1 VLSALTAFAFG
12 LLPALQCS
20 TMDPQAA
27 LSASSRTSSTNVRG
41 RRTRETLVI
50 AEVALTLVLLAGAG
64 LLVNSLY
71 HLSHTDPGFRTN
83 NLLTL
88 QIALPSAVYTTDVQ
102 RASFYRDLL
111 DRLPQLP
118 GIVSAGLTMTMPLQP
133 IGNHNWTMFV
143 RGDRPI
149 PPTPEGLPTVAFAYV
164 TPGYFQALGISLI
177 HGRAMN
183 ERDDLRAPEIA
194 IVSESL
200 ARRVFGDEEPL
211 GKTFRLNNDPT
222 APVGTVAGVVQDLK
236 WENLKQIQPVVYMP
250 LSQGKEHVPST
261 MLLVVHTTSNPVALT
276 SSVRSVV
283 HQLGNE
289 VAIAHVESGEDLM
302 SEAVAQPRSSASLFA
317 SFAALALVIAAVGIY
332 GTLSYT
338 VAQRTRELGIR
349 MALGAQRAHVFGMVI
364 RQGMGSAAIGMLAG
378 VLTALAAT
386 RALTS
391 LLFAVKPTDPL
402 TFAVVLSLLTAVAL
416 AACYFPARRAM
427 SMNPMTVLRSE

>member
-1 VLSALTAFAFG
+1 
-12 LLPALQCS
+12 
-20 TMDPQAA
+20 
-27 LSASSRTSSTNVRG
+27 
-41 RRTRETLVI
+41 VI

-88 QIALPSAVYTTDVQ
+88 QIALPSAVYTNDLQ

-118 GIVSAGLTMTMPLQP
+118 GMVSAGLTMTMPLQP
-133 IGNHNWTMFV
+133 IGDHTWTMFV

-149 PPTPEGLPTVAFAYV
+149 PSTPEDLPTVAFAFV
-164 TPGYFQALGISLI
+164 TPGYFQALGIPLI
-177 HGRAMN
+177 RGRAMTEN
-183 ERDDLRAPEIA
+183 DNLHAPKVA

-200 ARRVFGDEEPL
+200 ARRVFADEDPL
-211 GKTFRLNNDPT
+211 GKTFRLANRPSAT
-222 APVGTVAGVVQDLK
+222 VRTIVGAVRDLK
-236 WENLKQIQPVVYMP
+236 WENLKQIHPVLYVP
-250 LSQGKEHVPST
+250 LAQAEDHVPPT
-261 MLLVVHTTSNPVALT
+261 LLLVVHTVSNALALT
-276 SSVRSVV
+276 PSVRNIVN
-283 HQLGNE
+283 QLGSD
-289 VAIAHVESGEDLM
+289 VAIAHVESGEDLI
-302 SEAVAQPRSSASLFA
+302 SDAVSQPRSSASLFV

-338 VAQRTRELGIR
+338 VVQRTRELGIR
-349 MALGAQRAHVFGMVI
+349 MALGAQRAHVFGIVI
-364 RQGMGSAAIGMLAG
+364 RQGMGSAAIGMLIGSIA
-378 VLTALAAT
+378 ALGAT
-386 RALTS
+386 RVLTS

-427 SMNPMTVLRSE
+427 SMDPMSVLRSE